1 MRPPATTAGLEGDSG
16 AQPQRTM
23 LSWHR
28 TVLAVTLGTLVI
40 SLTAQRQEHAVVAAV
55 AALAAFVLLVTV
67 LRSLRR
73 WEPHAPARWD
83 VLRLTCGAVVVLGG
97 MGLML
102 ALVNLLA

>member
-1 MRPPATTAGLEGDSG
+1 MRTPVTTAGLEGDSG

-28 TVLAVTLGTLVI
+28 TVLSVTLGTLVV
-40 SLTAQRQEHAVVAAV
+40 SLTAQRQEHSIIAAI
-55 AALAAFVLLVTV
+55 AALTAFALLATV

-73 WEPHAPARWD
+73 WGPYAPARWD
-83 VLRLTCGAVVVLGG
+83 VLRLTCGAVVVLAG

-102 ALVNLLA
+102 AMANLVG